1 MDRDS
6 VPAIIFIVAI
16 SLAGIITWILSGPSA
31 ASDGCY
37 LQAHPRHMV
46 EPMHS
51 SPLALPPNNQH
62 CVGR

>member
-6 VPAIIFIVAI
+6 LPAIIFIGAM
-16 SLAGIITWILSGPSA
+16 SLVGIITWALSGPSA

-37 LQAHPRHMV
+37 LLAHPRHIV
-46 EPMHS
+46 KPMHA